1 MSQNRKALLRYK
13 ELDRCLNYRYH
24 KYFIEDLVDKCNSV
38 LIKAGIVPVSKR
50 QVQADL
56 AFMKSSEGWS
66 APIVSIQDGKRK
78 YIRYSED
85 FSIMNTPITEME
97 LEQLETLITS
107 LSRFQGIPMYDWIE
121 ELLTNLRFRFGVR
134 GTDVNVIGFERN
146 GDLHGLEYLP
156 QLINCTIK
164 KIPVAVRYQPFGKE
178 AAEWVV
184 HPYYL
189 KQYNN
194 RWFLLG
200 YNEQFEDLSV
210 LALDRI
216 LKLNYSDVTFIRNKS
231 FNFDTYF
238 QNIIGVSIEKGR
250 NIEHILLKFTPERLP
265 YVISKPLH
273 HSQIVENE
281 EKGIVSIDVIPNKE
295 LISELIWFK
304 DDVEV
309 LSPVSL
315 RKEIKGKISA
325 MHKIYFPVKNSFTT
339 DI

>member
-13 ELDRCLNYRYH
+13 ELDRCLNDRYH
-24 KYFIEDLVDKCNSV
+24 KYFIEDLVDKCNSA

-78 YIRYSED
+78 YIRYSEN

-107 LSRFQGIPMYDWIE
+107 LSQYQGIPMYDWIE

-134 GTDVNVIGFERN
+134 GTDVNIIGFERN
-146 GDLHGLEYLP
+146 SDLQGLDYLP
-156 QLINCTIK
+156 KLINCTIK
-164 KIPVAVRYQPFGKE
+164 KIPVTVSYQPFGKE

-200 YNEQFEDLSV
+200 FNEHFEELSV

-231 FNFDTYF
+231 FDFDTYF

-265 YVISKPLH
+265 YVLSKPIH
-273 HSQIVENE
+273 HSQIVEDE
-281 EKGIVSIDVIPNKE
+281 GEGIVAIEVIPNKE
-295 LISELIWFK
+295 LVSELIWFR

-309 LSPVSL
+309 LSPDSL
-315 RKEIKGKISA
+315 REEIKERISK
-325 MHKIYFPVKNSFTT
+325 MYQKYFGVKNDCTT
-339 DI
+339 SL

>member
-13 ELDRCLNYRYH
+13 ELDRCLNDRYH

-265 YVISKPLH
+265 YVISKPIH
-273 HSQIVENE
+273 YSQEIENE
-281 EKGIVSIDVIPNKE
+281 AEGIITIDVIPNKE
-295 LISELIWFK
+295 LISELIWFQ
-304 DDVEV
+304 DDMEV
-309 LSPVSL
+309 LSPESL
-315 RKEIKGKISA
+315 REKIKVKIA
-325 MHKIYFPVKNSFTT
+325 KMHQKYFL
-339 DI
+339 

>member
-13 ELDRCLNYRYH
+13 ELDRCLNDRYH

-78 YIRYSED
+78 YIRYSEN

-107 LSRFQGIPMYDWIE
+107 LSQYQGIPMYDWIE

-134 GTDVNVIGFERN
+134 GTDVNIIGFERN
-146 GDLHGLEYLP
+146 SDLQGLDYLP
-156 QLINCTIK
+156 KLINCTIK
-164 KIPVAVRYQPFGKE
+164 KIPVTVSYQPFGKE

-210 LALDRI
+210 FALDRI

-231 FNFDTYF
+231 FDFDTYF

-265 YVISKPLH
+265 YVLSKPIH
-273 HSQIVENE
+273 HSQIVEDE
-281 EKGIVSIDVIPNKE
+281 GEGIVAIEVIPNKE
-295 LISELIWFK
+295 LVSELIWFR

-309 LSPVSL
+309 LSPDSL
-315 RKEIKGKISA
+315 REEIKERISK
-325 MHKIYFPVKNSFTT
+325 MYQKYFGVKNDCTT
-339 DI
+339 SL

>member
-13 ELDRCLNYRYH
+13 VLDKCLNDRYH
-24 KYFIEDLVDKCNSV
+24 KYFIEDLVDKCNEALEKCGV
-38 LIKAGIVPVSKR
+38 LPVSKR
-50 QVQADL
+50 QVQSDI
-56 AFMKSSEGWS
+56 AFMKSDEGWA
-66 APIVSIQDGKRK
+66 APIISIQDGKRK
-78 YIRYSED
+78 YLRYSED
-85 FSIMNTPITEME
+85 FSITNAPITEME

-107 LSRFQGIPMYDWIE
+107 LSQYQGIPMYDWIE

-134 GTDVNVIGFERN
+134 GTNVNVIGFERN
-146 GDLHGLEYLP
+146 GDLQGLEYLP
-156 QLINCTIK
+156 KLINCTIK
-164 KIPVAVRYQPFGKE
+164 KIPVAVCYQPFGKE

-200 YNEQFEDLSV
+200 FNEQFEDLSV

-231 FNFDTYF
+231 FDFDTYF

-250 NIEHILLKFTPERLP
+250 NIEHIQLKFTPERLP

-281 EKGIVSIDVIPNKE
+281 EEGIISIDVIPNKE

-315 RKEIKGKISA
+315 REEIKGKISA

>member
-13 ELDRCLNYRYH
+13 ELDRCLNDRYH
-24 KYFIEDLVDKCNSV
+24 KYFIEDLVDKCNSA

-107 LSRFQGIPMYDWIE
+107 LSRYQGIPMYDWIE

-146 GDLHGLEYLP
+146 GDLQGLGHLP
-156 QLINCTIK
+156 KLINCAIK
-164 KIPVAVRYQPFGKE
+164 KKPVVICYQPFGKD
-178 AAEWVV
+178 ATEWTI

-189 KQYNN
+189 KQHNN

-200 YNEQFEDLSV
+200 YNELFDDLSI

-216 LKLNYSDVTFIRNKS
+216 RSIAYSNAVFIRNKS
-231 FNFDTYF
+231 FDFDFYF
-238 QNIIGVSIEKGR
+238 RNIIGVSIEKGKDV
-250 NIEHILLKFTPERLP
+250 EHVRLKFSPERLP
-265 YVISKPLH
+265 YVVSKPIH
-273 HSQIVENE
+273 HSQVVENE
-281 EKGIVSIDVIPNKE
+281 GEGIVAIDVIPNKE
-295 LISELIWFK
+295 LVSELIWYR
-304 DDVEV
+304 DEVEI
-309 LSPVSL
+309 LTPDSL
-315 RKEIKGKISA
+315 REEIKTRISK
-325 MHKIYFPVKNSFTT
+325 MYHNYFGVKNDCTIT
-339 DI
+339 D